1 MTTGVLFVSTGGIC
15 RAPMA
20 AGVFRTFASR
30 GQIEDMFD
38 VAAVGTFDGHA
49 GEPPSLLAFEVAQ
62 RRGYD
67 VPAAPVRPLRQED
80 LSRYDHLIAMDRSTL
95 AAMRWMAPSGR
106 TEVPQLLMRHV
117 PQAAAID
124 IVDPYGGTAED
135 YERALD
141 LIEKGCAGLMVSIVG
156 PNVTAPLPGKTRQ
169 DLP

>member
-1 MTTGVLFVSTGGIC
+1 MSIGVLFVSTGGIC

-30 GQIEDMFD
+30 ARVESMFD
-38 VAAVGTFDGHA
+38 VVAAGTFDGHA

-80 LSRYDHLIAMDRSTL
+80 LSRYDHLIAMDRSNL
-95 AAMRWMAPSGR
+95 AALRWMAPSGR
-106 TEVPQLLMRHV
+106 TDVPQLLMRNA
-117 PQAAAID
+117 PQAISLD
-124 IVDPYGGTAED
+124 IVDPYGGTTED

-141 LIEKGCAGLMVSIVG
+141 LIEKGCAGLMMTILSKAT
-156 PNVTAPLPGKTRQ
+156 PSLPGKGQEHLT
-169 DLP
+169 

>member
-117 PQAAAID
+117 PQAVAID

>member
-1 MTTGVLFVSTGGIC
+1 MSIGVLFVSTGGIC

-20 AGVFRTFASR
+20 AGVFRTFMSR
-30 GQIEDMFD
+30 GRMQDMFD

-67 VPAAPVRPLRQED
+67 VVAAPVRPLRQAD
-80 LSRYDHLIAMDRSTL
+80 LSRYDHLIAMDRSNL

-106 TEVPQLLMRHV
+106 ADVPRLLMRHV
-117 PQAAAID
+117 PQAGAFD
-124 IVDPYGGTAED
+124 ILDPYGGTTED

-141 LIEKGCAGLMVSIVG
+141 LIEKGCAGLLMTIVSNGIPSISG
-156 PNVTAPLPGKTRQ
+156 TLRE

>member
-1 MTTGVLFVSTGGIC
+1 VSIGVLFVSTGGIC

-30 GQIEDMFD
+30 ARVESMFD
-38 VAAVGTFDGHA
+38 VVAAGTFDGHA

-80 LSRYDHLIAMDRSTL
+80 LSRYDHLIAMDRSNL
-95 AAMRWMAPSGR
+95 AALRWMAPSGR
-106 TEVPQLLMRHV
+106 TDVPQLLMRNA
-117 PQAAAID
+117 PQAISLD
-124 IVDPYGGTAED
+124 IVDPYGGTTED

-141 LIEKGCAGLMVSIVG
+141 LIEKGCAGLMMTILSKAT
-156 PNVTAPLPGKTRQ
+156 PSLPGKGQEHLT
-169 DLP
+169 

>member
-1 MTTGVLFVSTGGIC
+1 MSIGVLFVSTGGIC

-30 GQIEDMFD
+30 ARVEIMFD
-38 VAAVGTFDGHA
+38 VVAAGTFDGHA

-80 LSRYDHLIAMDRSTL
+80 LSRYDHVIAMDRSNL
-95 AAMRWMAPSGR
+95 AALRWMAPSGR
-106 TEVPQLLMRHV
+106 TDVPQLLMRHA
-117 PQAAAID
+117 PQAISLD
-124 IVDPYGGTAED
+124 IVDPYGGTTED

-141 LIEKGCAGLMVSIVG
+141 LIEKGCAGLMMTILSKAT
-156 PNVTAPLPGKTRQ
+156 PSLPGKGQEHLT
-169 DLP
+169 